1 MMAAAVIAFG
11 AVSALGEGID
21 AILPARRGERAREG
35 IARDP
40 ELAAAGLAR
49 PFAGRASVVP
59 GPHRVDALLERA
71 LLSCAADLDR
81 VRPGWR
87 TERVGLVLGTS
98 SGGMRAA
105 EQAFAAL
112 SRGEALTDRES
123 PTYFGPVARAA
134 RRLGLPVDPAMVVLG
149 ACVSSALAVGL
160 ATRWLARGSCDV
172 ALAGGFDEVT
182 VFVAAGFEALRA
194 TTAAP
199 PPRPFRLDR
208 DGMSLGEGAAVL
220 ALTRPEQ
227 GAPARFF
234 VRGFGASSDAVHL
247 TAPERSGD
255 GLARAAERALE
266 EAGSPR
272 VDLVGAHATAT
283 PFNDP
288 AEWRAMERA
297 LGASVA
303 RAVVTHPF
311 KAQIGHA
318 LGAAGA
324 LELLACARAL
334 EDGILPPAA
343 GTGELDPQAP
353 ARLLDRAVAGR
364 PRSALKLASA
374 FGGANA
380 ALVVGLDPGS
390 APPARARAFV
400 HDAVHVNAL
409 PPLDE
414 LALRV
419 RVPVDRLARA
429 DALVH
434 WALAAVASLRERCGP
449 LGGAGVVVGSALAT
463 LETNGAFAARI
474 RERGARAAEPRLF
487 PYTSPNAVAGE
498 CSIAFGLTGPSFT
511 VGGGMHA
518 GIEALAAAALLVEAG
533 DAERVVVVA
542 ADHVGALGRAMAPAP
557 VVPGAVA
564 TLVSSA
570 AAGARARVGAMRL
583 RRGAPVPGSGPAGH
597 EALLP
602 LVAGSPRELVSVSAP
617 DAEARIELEPV

>member
-1 MMAAAVIAFG
+1 
-11 AVSALGEGID
+11 
-21 AILPARRGERAREG
+21 
-35 IARDP
+35 
-40 ELAAAGLAR
+40 
-49 PFAGRASVVP
+49 
-59 GPHRVDALLERA
+59 
-71 LLSCAADLDR
+71 
-81 VRPGWR
+81 
-87 TERVGLVLGTS
+87 
-98 SGGMRAA
+98 MRAA

-353 ARLLDRAVAGR
+353 ARQLDRAV
-364 PRSALKLASA
+364 
-374 FGGANA
+374 
-380 ALVVGLDPGS
+380 
-390 APPARARAFV
+390 
-400 HDAVHVNAL
+400 VHVNAL